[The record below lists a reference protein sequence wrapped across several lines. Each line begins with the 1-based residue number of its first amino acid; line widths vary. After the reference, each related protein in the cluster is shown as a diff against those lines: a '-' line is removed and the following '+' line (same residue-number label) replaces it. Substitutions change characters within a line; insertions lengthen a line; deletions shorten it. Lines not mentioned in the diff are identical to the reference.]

1 MRKSKTTAAG
11 FTLVE
16 LVLVMAL
23 LTVVVGFAAPS
34 LSRSMR
40 QRNLG
45 GEAARFIAAT
55 EYARDEAVS
64 QGVPMTVWI
73 DPAAQRFGVE
83 AKSGYDSALSR
94 DREFDMNP
102 DTHFE
107 VTGGQRKNNVI
118 EAVEFGPEGSPTAAS
133 IDSVQF
139 VDRFNSVV
147 SVARTT
153 DGWSYEILKNTK

>member
-1 MRKSKTTAAG
+1 
-11 FTLVE
+11 
-16 LVLVMAL
+16 
-23 LTVVVGFAAPS
+23 
-34 LSRSMR
+34 
-40 QRNLG
+40 
-45 GEAARFIAAT
+45 
-55 EYARDEAVS
+55 
-64 QGVPMTVWI
+64 MTVWI